1 MATQDYYSKAEQY
14 QKKSDFYPTRGAD
27 ENLLNGGNNEAY
39 GSLANK
45 LHIIKLRTAE
55 GYVDADDATF
65 YKKVV
70 RAPKSFY
77 DLCTM
82 DFSNAVQYDPDD
94 FLYCKNLGF
103 PITRLITLRRFPY
116 PCVDNIFDKSVQP
129 QPDIARMVTFFDQ
142 TNNKL
147 EDLLQYSYRM
157 KWKELTATMEQANMQ
172 GDQSG
177 FTGYMK
183 KIGKWFDG
191 ELSANVMQGG
201 ADSNAL
207 NYDPIH
213 DQNKTYGPVDSLI
226 TTHIRDVGLE
236 FEKEFEIVFEY
247 NLRSINGR
255 TPELAMK
262 DIMANVLAVT
272 FNDGKFWGGS
282 RFWVG
287 ERPSKFFQNFSYLNS
302 RDLDTLMFGAYN
314 HLKSAL
320 DSFKN
325 PTQGSA
331 VDALK
336 NVMTNGLR
344 IAIGKI
350 LDSVGRPSIVVMNS
364 LLNNEATGYWHLMIG
379 DPSNPI
385 LCVGNL
391 ICTDTEVTFPTD
403 SLSYAGF
410 PTKIQFK
417 VKLKPA
423 QSKDRAGIEMMF
435 NTGRER
441 MYYAPKQVTVNKTK
455 TNTKTTNRNFFGF
468 SEKEIDSALGEAYS
482 FLKDGVDVVIRE
494 TTGGSTFSTP
504 KATPEQNQEQTT
516 SNSNRNM
523 LASNTEV

>member
-1 MATQDYYSKAEQY
+1 
-14 QKKSDFYPTRGAD
+14 
-27 ENLLNGGNNEAY
+27 
-39 GSLANK
+39 
-45 LHIIKLRTAE
+45 
-55 GYVDADDATF
+55 
-65 YKKVV
+65 
-70 RAPKSFY
+70 
-77 DLCTM
+77 
-82 DFSNAVQYDPDD
+82 
-94 FLYCKNLGF
+94 
-103 PITRLITLRRFPY
+103 
-116 PCVDNIFDKSVQP
+116 
-129 QPDIARMVTFFDQ
+129 MVTFFDQ

-336 NVMTNGLR
+336 
-344 IAIGKI
+344 
-350 LDSVGRPSIVVMNS
+350 
-364 LLNNEATGYWHLMIG
+364 
-379 DPSNPI
+379 
-385 LCVGNL
+385 
-391 ICTDTEVTFPTD
+391 
-403 SLSYAGF
+403 
-410 PTKIQFK
+410 
-417 VKLKPA
+417 
-423 QSKDRAGIEMMF
+423 
-435 NTGRER
+435 
-441 MYYAPKQVTVNKTK
+441 
-455 TNTKTTNRNFFGF
+455 
-468 SEKEIDSALGEAYS
+468 
-482 FLKDGVDVVIRE
+482 
-494 TTGGSTFSTP
+494 
-504 KATPEQNQEQTT
+504 
-516 SNSNRNM
+516 M
-523 LASNTEV
+523 L